1 MKKMLSLLFCILLM
15 MSAALAVA
23 EEAKP
28 LAGKK
33 LTIALSPNF
42 MFFETVSETR
52 NAAMKDWTSTSSRNS
67 RICWDSI
74 LKSSR

>member
-28 LAGKK
+28 LEGKK

-42 MFFETVSETR
+42 MFFETVSETEECGYEGLDIDII
-52 NAAMKDWTSTSSRNS
+52 KEL
-67 RICWDSI
+67 WDSI

>member
-1 MKKMLSLLFCILLM
+1 MKKMIAFMLCILLV

-42 MFFETVSETR
+42 MFFETVS
-52 NAAMKDWTSTSSRNS
+52 
-67 RICWDSI
+67 
-74 LKSSR
+74 

>member
-1 MKKMLSLLFCILLM
+1 MKKMIAFMLCILLV

-42 MFFETVSETR
+42 MFFETVSETEECGYEGLDIDIVKELS
-52 NAAMKDWTSTSSRNS
+52 NM
-67 RICWDSI
+67 
-74 LKSSR
+74 LGF